1 MQTKAGH
8 GVRYVVPQQLRK
20 DGAVLTLLFR
30 QFFKHNAKLPIR
42 RPGQIF
48 RHAPPGPVI
57 APFQQFFRILLFRLP
72 ELQVFSV
79 LAGQQADSRQ
89 CRPVGLF
96 SPVQLHGLLPLPSRQ
111 LRRQAPVDSRQFHG
125 LPLQL
130 PQVIPGRLFPGG
142 PYPLPDLLLRGPI
155 LFVQMNPLLPYQ
167 YSR

>member
-1 MQTKAGH
+1 MVPLPFGH
-8 GVRYVVPQQLRK
+8 PVK
-20 DGAVLTLLFR
+20 DHTEFSLC
-30 QFFKHNAKLPIR
+30 
-42 RPGQIF
+42 RPGQVF

-96 SPVQLHGLLPLPSRQ
+96 SPVQLHSLLPLPSRQ